1 MIGNIV
7 CELPPSKENSRNSE
21 GAFIVLKDGRLLF
34 AWSRYGAV
42 SDDGAAADIYAMI
55 SEDEGET
62 WGAPFILI
70 TRQEVD
76 AHNIMSVSFMRM
88 QNEDMGMFFLKKKN
102 SDCVCMFVRSADE
115 GETWSAPVVCSEPEG
130 YFVVNNDRIVRA
142 NTGRILIPAAKHE
155 LKITINEDGSITEEI
170 IRTDGELYVFASDDD
185 GYTFRT
191 IAEHICIP
199 VSSGLVRGVQEPGLL
214 QLDEKK
220 IWCYIRND
228 SCRQYEC
235 FSEDDG
241 ATWTQPLP
249 SQFTSD
255 LSPLCAKRL
264 MDGRIIAVWNPIPV
278 YPLLYLFPEVANS
291 PWSGE
296 RTPLT
301 LAISSDN
308 GKSFPQIINLETEK
322 QRGYCYTAIHET
334 TDNSILLAYCAGGIE
349 DGGILCRLRIRKIS
363 LDELQ

>member
-7 CELPPSKENSRNSE
+7 CELTPSKENSRNSE

-34 AWSRYGAV
+34 AWSRYGAA
-42 SDDGAAADIYAMI
+42 SDDGSAADIYAII

-62 WGAPFILI
+62 WGEPFVLL
-70 TRQEVD
+70 TRQDVD
-76 AHNIMSVSFMRM
+76 AYNIMSVSFMRM
-88 QNEDMGMFFLKKKN
+88 QNEDLGMFLLKKKN

-115 GETWSAPVVCSEPEG
+115 GKTWSKPVVCSEPEG
-130 YFVVNNDRIVRA
+130 YFVVNNDRVIRT

-155 LKITINEDGSITEEI
+155 LKITMHEDGTMLEEVL
-170 IRTDGELYVFASDDD
+170 RTDGELYVFASDDD

-191 IAEHICIP
+191 ITEHICIP
-199 VSSGLVRGVQEPGLL
+199 VSSGMVRGVQEPGLL

-241 ATWTQPLP
+241 VTWTQPLP
-249 SQFTSD
+249 SRFTSD
-255 LSPLCAKRL
+255 VSPLSAKRL
-264 MDGRIIAVWNPIPV
+264 KDGRIVAVWNPIPV
-278 YPLLYLFPEVANS
+278 YPLLYLFPEIANS
-291 PWSGE
+291 TWTGE

-301 LAISSDN
+301 LALSDDN
-308 GKSFPQIINLETEK
+308 GKTYSKILDLETEK
-322 QRGYCYTAIHET
+322 TRGFCYTAIHET
-334 TDNSILLAYCAGGIE
+334 KDKALLFAYCAGDLT

-363 LDELQ
+363 LDEL